1 MIMSASGFPS
11 LALGCFL
18 LALAVAP
25 HVVHG
30 SSRGLT
36 PGGGAVAPPASAAG
50 LCASGITIHGYQCQE
65 FDVVTKD
72 GYILSV
78 QRIPEGRAGGGS
90 TNKQP
95 VFIQHGVLA
104 DGSAWLVNSPEQN
117 LPLILADNGFD
128 VWIANGRGTQFSR
141 RHTSLSPANPEFWDW
156 SWDELAAFDLP
167 AVFDLIHGKTGKKV
181 HYVGHSLGTTI
192 ALASLSEGKLVDK
205 LQSVALLSPV
215 AYLTHVTT
223 ALGIVAARSFL
234 GEVGS
239 LIGLAEFNPVSK
251 PVTDFLEALC
261 ARPGLDCYDF
271 LTAFTG
277 PNCCLN
283 VSTADLFLTNYPQ
296 STSMKNLVHLS
307 QTVRDG
313 GLTKYNYEIPS
324 TNMMHYGDAS
334 PPVYNLSNIPHD
346 VPMFLSYGGLDSLA
360 DPKDV
365 QLLLDSLKLHDVEKL
380 TVQFVKDY
388 AHMDFLMGVNAKD
401 IVYTQVLSFF
411 KNQH

>member
-18 LALAVAP
+18 LALVVAP

-30 SSRGLT
+30 LSRSLT
-36 PGGGAVAPPASAAG
+36 QGGGAVAPSASAAG
-50 LCASGITIHGYQCQE
+50 LCASEITIHGYQCQE
-65 FDVVTKD
+65 FDAVTKD

-95 VFIQHGVLA
+95 VFVQHGVLA
-104 DGSAWLVNSPEQN
+104 DGSAWLVNLPEQS

-128 VWIANGRGTQFSR
+128 VWIANSRGTQFSR
-141 RHTSLSPANPEFWDW
+141 RHTSLSPSNPKFWDW

-167 AVFDLIHGKTGKKV
+167 AVFDLIHEKTGKKV

-215 AYLTHVTT
+215 AYLTHITT
-223 ALGIVAARSFL
+223 ALGIIAARSFL
-234 GEVGS
+234 GELV
-239 LIGLAEFNPVSK
+239 A
-251 PVTDFLEALC
+251 DFLEALC

-271 LTAFTG
+271 LTAFSG

-283 VSTADLFLTNYPQ
+283 VSTVDLFLKNYPQ

-313 GLTKYNYEIPS
+313 GLAKYNYEIADF
-324 TNMMHYGDAS
+324 NMEHYGDAR
-334 PPVYNLSNIPHD
+334 PPVYNLSNIPHN
-346 VPMFLSYGGLDSLA
+346 VSMFLSYGGQDALA

-365 QLLLDSLKLHDVEKL
+365 QLLLDSLKLHDVGKL

-388 AHMDFLMGVNAKD
+388 AHMDFLMGLNAKD
-401 IVYTQVLSFF
+401 IVYSQVLSFF